1 MCPGVIKTRVN
12 DETSARRDASQK
24 GDSKR
29 VTSEVKGQRV
39 VTSPHIIIVSSYGPV
54 RRSIRTDLLAVVE
67 TETDIDLVFSL
78 TFADEMSAE
87 HLMSRG

>member
-29 VTSEVKGQRV
+29 VTSEVKGQRGEGRICYPQA
-39 VTSPHIIIVSSYGPV
+39 VTSCPSTAAVKAQSHQLFEII
-54 RRSIRTDLLAVVE
+54 SI
-67 TETDIDLVFSL
+67 
-78 TFADEMSAE
+78 
-87 HLMSRG
+87 